1 MHGRSA
7 NKIISSVLVLAVFGL
22 SGCAS
27 APAKVNEEN
36 LIKLYSRQRQQPKK
50 YPVIFIPGIMG
61 TVLKDSRTGQTI
73 WGLASRRFVD
83 VLALPIDT
91 VTLIVDR
98 DRLVASAPL
107 GKMTVIPG
115 VLEKEIYDKLKR
127 VATKAGGYEP
137 GKTSFALSYDW
148 RRDLVEAVK
157 DLDNLIQEIKR
168 KSGDPNIK
176 VNLVCHS
183 AGGLIA
189 RYYAKYGSKD
199 VLGQNPLPQPDYSGA
214 KNINKII
221 MLGVPNSGAVEA
233 FQRVHL
239 GLVLPV
245 IGFLSPEILF
255 TMPSIYE
262 SFPFERK
269 DVFIDKNGRSL
280 DVDLYDPANWEKYG
294 WSIFDKRKLSKVR
307 RSFILRHGRPQGL
320 ILFDEQLTKQR
331 RFLEAVLQRAK
342 KFHAA
347 LCLGDPEAEKRYV
360 NYLLLG
366 SDCHP
371 TLEHALLKLTD
382 TGWKTSFGSLDSS
395 INNSLFGLGDASVT
409 KDSLLGVVGD
419 YQLPASAEVF
429 VCESHNDLATST
441 TYLDNALNMLLRD

>member
-1 MHGRSA
+1 M
-7 NKIISSVLVLAVFGL
+7 KKTQLILILAVLGL
-22 SGCAS
+22 GGCAS
-27 APAKVNEEN
+27 APARVNEAN

-50 YPVIFIPGIMG
+50 NPVIFIPGIMG
-61 TVLKDSRTGQTI
+61 TVLKDRQTGQTI
-73 WGLASRRFVD
+73 WGLASRRFID

-127 VATKAGGYEP
+127 VATKAGGYEA

-157 DLDNLIQEIKR
+157 VLDNLITQIKQN
-168 KSGDPNIK
+168 SGDPNIK

-189 RYYAKYGSKD
+189 RYYVKYGSKD
-199 VLGQNPLPQPDYSGA
+199 VLEQDPLPQPDYSGA

-221 MLGVPNSGAVEA
+221 MLGPPNSGAVEA

-239 GLVLPV
+239 GLILPV
-245 IGFLSPEILF
+245 IGYLSPEILF
-255 TMPSIYE
+255 TMPSIYQ

-269 DVFIDKNGRSL
+269 DIFIDQNGRAL
-280 DVDLYDPANWEKYG
+280 DIDLYDPANWEKYG
-294 WSIFDKRKLSKVR
+294 WSIFGQRKLSRSR
-307 RSFILRHGRPQGL
+307 RSFILRNGRSQGQ
-320 ILFDEQLTKQR
+320 ILFDEKLTNQR
-331 RFLEAVLQRAK
+331 KFLEIVLRRAK

-347 LCLGDPEAEKRYV
+347 LCQGDPETEKKHV
-360 NYLLLG
+360 TYLLLG
-366 SDCHP
+366 SDCQP
-371 TLEHALLKLTD
+371 TLDHALLRLTD
-382 TGWKTSFGSLDSS
+382 TGWKTSFSSLDMN
-395 INNSLFGLGDASVT
+395 INDSLFGLGDASVT
-409 KDSLLGVVGD
+409 KDSLLGIVGN
-419 YQLPASAEVF
+419 YYLPAQAEVF
-429 VCESHNDLATST
+429 VCENHNDLATST